1 MNYSLQTWWLWHHI
15 LWCKRCFL
23 CLLQG
28 SSGFGYPGN
37 KGERGAQG
45 PPGQPG
51 PPGPAAEVVRLG
63 DGSVVQQVSG
73 PPGPPG
79 PPGADGAA
87 GPAGTDGEPVSREKP
102 CSFTKSEF
110 FWMKVAHWLFSV
122 SQGDPGEDGKAVS
135 TFVLLK
141 ILRCSCYW
149 HITGVILLFC
159 SRWQGPPGPRGFPGS
174 PGTAGARG
182 EKVVLQNWT
191 RWKD

>member
-1 MNYSLQTWWLWHHI
+1 MFVFFSSIQGDKGPKVCDLQHVTLTFFHLRRVCLRLSVENHDSQLKWTTVYRLDDYDI
-15 LWCKRCFL
+15 IYCDEKRCFPRP
-23 CLLQG
+23 LQG

-87 GPAGTDGEPVSREKP
+87 GPAGTDGEPVSRENPVVSPNLSFSGWK
-102 CSFTKSEF
+102 SFTDCFLSLREIQER
-110 FWMKVAHWLFSV
+110 M
-122 SQGDPGEDGKAVS
+122 GK
-135 TFVLLK
+135 L
-141 ILRCSCYW
+141 
-149 HITGVILLFC
+149 
-159 SRWQGPPGPRGFPGS
+159 
-174 PGTAGARG
+174 
-182 EKVVLQNWT
+182 
-191 RWKD
+191 